1 MNVTMSMNNVL
12 NIVHA
17 MALTTNNKK
26 WLGERLIEEAKAETK
41 QKAQLHKG
49 DSATSDIITTGPL
62 KGFRRMHK
70 EDIQISPV
78 VAMMFSEIDPLPTDF
93 NVKEAYSN
101 YLHKKYQ

>member
-49 DSATSDIITTGPL
+49 DSATLTNLNL
-62 KGFRRMHK
+62 KGWT
-70 EDIQISPV
+70 PV
-78 VAMMFSEIDPLPTDF
+78 FPQETHITKNGSTLT
-93 NVKEAYSN
+93 
-101 YLHKKYQ
+101 LHVEQNHSVVFIR